1 MITAIAIELSAPKL
15 VDFPTARAKWE
26 LPKAK
31 CRKGN
36 LKPSPVPRSRQIS
49 TLSRGRK
56 VYHNTAVLTLL
67 NKTIRTL

>member
-1 MITAIAIELSAPKL
+1 MIIAIAIELSAPKL
-15 VDFPTARAKWE
+15 VDFPTARGKWE
-26 LPKAK
+26 LLKVK